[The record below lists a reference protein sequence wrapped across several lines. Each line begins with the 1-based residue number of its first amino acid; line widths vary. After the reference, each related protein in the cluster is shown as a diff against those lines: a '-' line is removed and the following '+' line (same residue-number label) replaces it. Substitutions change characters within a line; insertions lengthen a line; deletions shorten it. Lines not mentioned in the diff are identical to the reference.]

1 MTSYMNSNPNKY
13 NLYDENGDIMSG
25 KELHKLQRD
34 MVHTMVN
41 GKCHCANS
49 DISVSGSTF
58 TIPQGLNVF
67 IQNSDVLLFCRLV
80 RQRNCLMLFIHN
92 GSPYIFMEADRN
104 VQSMIDV
111 LKKISKTKGMLHHVA
126 TAIEKDRGDPIF
138 LVEDDAVS
146 DSDDKV
152 SDSDDDDKAKDSEN
166 LYLKFYLDTYDI
178 STFKNPQGDYRGKT
192 PCRLADILAW
202 KSDDEEEIMEKC
214 HHYIQWVFPNLE
226 PSNVH
231 KIPPLSESEA
241 KLIRSDSTARA
252 NALKVYRWFLVFMGA
267 TMSDEKTGK
276 LYQGPNFS
284 TQIKYFQGRHNHNFQ
299 RITRILKWL
308 NLMGYAQYMKPLYIF
323 CRWHFQDSNKKTHNV
338 WKDTFLLHSK
348 SDFQDINTIDL
359 IIQLDYDSDSDKT
372 RQYLRL
378 MSETFFRDEK
388 VQYKKDNPDELF
400 DIGIGGRVRGVE
412 DNMMQRKNKEAMSV
426 IDMILRDYEKLT
438 KENKVKYQDTINKI
452 LSYQLLITERVEA
465 DQEQEKILIFKYRCE
480 ADVDIVRTLIKEG
493 RLKEAHDLI
502 KHTLNEW
509 NKFKPD
515 VQRPNKY
522 IIEPLN
528 TLHQQVNDAFTLSGK
543 TPPKAGIA
551 TAEGGGSDMKKEK
564 QAEVPV
570 IPVGSFCWRT
580 VKRDEKSVRTKVLVN
595 RHMND
600 DPSGTYYECV
610 ELNTGNHIQM
620 EFANLNLIKPAQF
633 LAPLEELWVK
643 KKFNPSPYLMETYNV
658 QGSPEF
664 NISVMNEKIKAKDVV
679 IPSTKKYNQDDYWF
693 EVADY
698 THPVIGWMSGSTI
711 LRLSWIFCKMYGG
724 ITRQNTHEEMFDYIT
739 KQKQNKL
746 ETFFILDEA
755 EFNASEEHK
764 ARPLSSRFQK
774 SGITNLDL
782 SEFDNILVFTNTSNS
797 GESYGK
803 DPLGRPIA
811 GCHWVLGRI
820 DTKRKTTGIYDS
832 GNKNN
837 KTQRDKLIKWRNQQ
851 FLKRQVGEQFL
862 TKLGGGTR
870 TDFEKKRLSAC
881 VDANNW
887 NEMVYNVETQNDSS
901 SCGVYT
907 SINMAYI
914 MSFHESDMSTDV
926 KNDSMPF
933 FRNWLCKILCEED
946 VGPVEEYVP
955 LPDTPTEVKAYS
967 RTPSR

>member
-1 MTSYMNSNPNKY
+1 MNSNPNKY
-13 NLYDENGDIMSG
+13 NLYDDNGDILSG

-49 DISVSGSTF
+49 DISVSGSTI
-58 TIPQGLNVF
+58 TIPEGLNVF
-67 IQNSDVLLFCRLV
+67 IHNSDVLLFCRLG
-80 RQRNCLMLFIHN
+80 RQRNCLMLFIQN

-104 VQSMIDV
+104 VQSKIDV
-111 LKKISKTKGMLHHVA
+111 LKKIRKTKGMLHQV
-126 TAIEKDRGDPIF
+126 TSAIKRDKDDSIF

-152 SDSDDDDKAKDSEN
+152 SDSDHDDKAKDSEN
-166 LYLKFYLDTYDI
+166 LYLKFYLGTYDI

-202 KSDDEEEIMEKC
+202 KSDDEDEIMEKC

-241 KLIRSDSTARA
+241 RLIRSDSTARA
-252 NALKVYRWFLVFMGA
+252 NALKVYRWFLEFMGA
-267 TMSDEKTGK
+267 TMPDEKTGA

-284 TQIKYFQGRHNHNFQ
+284 TQIKYFQGHHNHNFL

-323 CRWHFQDSNKKTHNV
+323 CRCHFQDSNETAHNK
-338 WKDTFLLHSK
+338 WKHTFSLHSK
-348 SDFQDINTIDL
+348 SAFEEINVVDNVIK
-359 IIQLDYDSDSDKT
+359 IDYDSESDKT
-372 RQYLRL
+372 RQYLLL
-378 MSETFFRDEK
+378 MNQTFFPEK
-388 VQYKKDNPDELF
+388 KMRNKKGNVDELF
-400 DIGIGGRVRGVE
+400 DNDIVGLVRGVQ
-412 DNMMQRKNKEAMSV
+412 DNIANGKNKQAMKL
-426 IDMILRDYEKLT
+426 IGRILRDYNKLT
-438 KENKVKYQDTINKI
+438 EEGQNKHQDTINE
-452 LSYQLLITERVEA
+452 LLTQQLLLKEGVQT
-465 DQEQEKILIFKYRCE
+465 DQEQEKILIFRYKCE
-480 ADVDIVRTLIKEG
+480 ANVDIVRTFIKEG

-502 KHTLNEW
+502 KYTLNEW

-515 VQRPNKY
+515 VQIQNEY
-522 IIEPLN
+522 IIEPIN
-528 TLHQQVNDAFTLSGK
+528 ALHQQVIDEYTPPGK

-551 TAEGGGSDMKKEK
+551 AAEGEGGDMKKEK

-580 VKRDEKSVRTKVLVN
+580 VKRDDKFVRTKVQVTK
-595 RHMND
+595 HMYG
-600 DPSGTYYECV
+600 DPTGIHYHCK
-610 ELNTGNHIQM
+610 ELSTGNDIDM
-620 EFANLNLIKPAQF
+620 EFANLKIIKHAQF

-643 KKFNPSPYLMETYNV
+643 KKFNPSPYLMEKYHV

-698 THPVIGWMSGSTI
+698 THPMMGWMSGSTI

-739 KQKQNKL
+739 KQKRNKL

-755 EFNASEEHK
+755 EFNTSEEHK
-764 ARPLSSRFQK
+764 ARPLSSRFQT

-797 GESYGK
+797 SESYGK

-832 GNKNN
+832 SNNNN

-870 TDFEKKRLSAC
+870 TDFEKKRLSEC

-887 NEMVYNVETQNDSS
+887 NEIVYNVETQNDSS

-926 KNDSMPF
+926 NNDSMPF

-955 LPDTPTEVKAYS
+955 LPDTPTEVIAYS
-967 RTPSR
+967 RTPSP

>member
-1 MTSYMNSNPNKY
+1 MNSNPNKY
-13 NLYDENGDIMSG
+13 NLYDDNGDILSG

-49 DISVSGSTF
+49 DISVSGSTI
-58 TIPQGLNVF
+58 TIPEGLNVF
-67 IQNSDVLLFCRLV
+67 IHNSDVLLFCRLG
-80 RQRNCLMLFIHN
+80 RQRNCLMLFIQN

-104 VQSMIDV
+104 VQSKIDV
-111 LKKISKTKGMLHHVA
+111 LKKIRKTKGMLHQV
-126 TAIEKDRGDPIF
+126 TSAIKKDKGDSIF

-166 LYLKFYLDTYDI
+166 LYLKFYLGTYDI

-202 KSDDEEEIMEKC
+202 KSDDEDEIMEKC

-241 KLIRSDSTARA
+241 RLIRSDSTARA
-252 NALKVYRWFLVFMGA
+252 NALKVYRWFLEFMGA
-267 TMSDEKTGK
+267 TMPDEKTGA

-284 TQIKYFQGRHNHNFQ
+284 TQIKYFHGRDNHNFL

-323 CRWHFQDSNKKTHNV
+323 CRCHFQDSNETAHNK
-338 WKDTFLLHSK
+338 WKHTFSLHSK
-348 SDFQDINTIDL
+348 SAFEEINVVDDVIK
-359 IIQLDYDSDSDKT
+359 IDYDSESDKT
-372 RQYLRL
+372 RQYLLL
-378 MSETFFRDEK
+378 MNQTFFPEK
-388 VQYKKDNPDELF
+388 KMRNKKGNVDELF
-400 DIGIGGRVRGVE
+400 DIGIVGLVRGVQ
-412 DNMMQRKNKEAMSV
+412 DNIANGKNKQAMKI
-426 IDMILRDYEKLT
+426 IDRILRDYKKLT
-438 KENKVKYQDTINKI
+438 EEGQIKHQDTIN
-452 LSYQLLITERVEA
+452 QLLTQQLLLKESVQA

-515 VQRPNKY
+515 VQRPNKN

-528 TLHQQVNDAFTLSGK
+528 ILHQQVNDAFTLPGK

-551 TAEGGGSDMKKEK
+551 AAEGGGGDMKKEK

-580 VKRDEKSVRTKVLVN
+580 TTRDGKSIRTKVRVN

-600 DPSGTYYECV
+600 DPYGTYYECV

-620 EFANLNLIKPAQF
+620 ELANLKVINHTQF
-633 LAPLEELWVK
+633 LAPLEELWVNQ
-643 KKFNPSPYLMETYNV
+643 KFKPSPYLREKYNV
-658 QGSPEF
+658 QDSDEF
-664 NISVMNEKIKAKDVV
+664 NVDTLNPLISDSDVV
-679 IPSTKKYNQDDYWF
+679 IPETEKYSIENFWF
-693 EVADY
+693 QIKNDTAKQ
-698 THPVIGWMSGSTI
+698 HGWVSGDI
-711 LRLSWIFCKMYGG
+711 LKRLSWIFCRMYRGV
-724 ITRQNTHEEMFDYIT
+724 TKENTIEEMKTYIQDSKT
-739 KQKQNKL
+739 RKY
-746 ETFFILDEA
+746 ETFFIVDDDHYKQMMM
-755 EFNASEEHK
+755 SRQK
-764 ARPLSSRFQK
+764 PLTAKTNQK
-774 SGITNLDL
+774 SLSVIDL
-782 SEFDNILVFTNTSNS
+782 SAFDNILVVMNTDLSTEGS
-797 GESYGK
+797 
-803 DPLGRPIA
+803 
-811 GCHWVLGRI
+811 HWVLGHI

-832 GNKNN
+832 LSKDNT
-837 KTQRDKLIKWRNQQ
+837 TQRNRLIQWRN
-851 FLKRQVGEQFL
+851 EQFL
-862 TKLGGGTR
+862 RRMQGDQYLVNLEGER
-870 TDFEKKRLSAC
+870 TDSERNRLRECATGIWNIKLYD
-881 VDANNW
+881 VDK
-887 NEMVYNVETQNDSS
+887 QDDGS

-907 SINMAYI
+907 AINMAYI
-914 MSFHESDMSTDV
+914 MSSREADMFIDV
-926 KNDSMPF
+926 NNGTLSL
-933 FRNWLCKILCEED
+933 FRKWLCKILCEED
-946 VGPVEEYVP
+946 VGPVKEHEII
-955 LPDTPTEVKAYS
+955 PDTPTEVKAYS